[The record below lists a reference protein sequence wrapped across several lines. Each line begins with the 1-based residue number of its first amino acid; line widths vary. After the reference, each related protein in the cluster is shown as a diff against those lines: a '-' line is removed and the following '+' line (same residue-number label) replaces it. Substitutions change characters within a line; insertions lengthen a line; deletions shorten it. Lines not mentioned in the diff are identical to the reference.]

1 MTSQLNVDTIKGQ
14 TTAGSV
20 SAQGEGTA
28 TTNLQQSLSKAWINQ
43 DGTASGAAARDSFN
57 IGSVTDNGSGSYT
70 PAFTNNM
77 GNANWSG
84 QISANNGTTD
94 VSGAHDYGFAIVDRA
109 TGTYR
114 IDIENASNTQ
124 TDLSLTDTIIHGD
137 LA

>member
-1 MTSQLNVDTIKGQ
+1 MASILRVDTLTDACSNNSIGMSQ
-14 TTAGSV
+14 VAEGSAK
-20 SAQGEGTA
+20 S
-28 TTNLQQSLSKAWINQ
+28 WINQ

-124 TDLSLTDTIIHGD
+124 TDLSLPDTIIHGD

>member
-1 MTSQLNVDTIKGQ
+1 MASILRVDTLTDASSNNSIGMSYV
-14 TTAGSV
+14 AEGSAK
-20 SAQGEGTA
+20 S
-28 TTNLQQSLSKAWINQ
+28 WINQ

-57 IGSVTDNGSGSYT
+57 IGSVTDNGSGSYS

>member
-1 MTSQLNVDTIKGQ
+1 MASILRVDTLTDASSNNSIGMSYV
-14 TTAGSV
+14 AEGSAK
-20 SAQGEGTA
+20 S
-28 TTNLQQSLSKAWINQ
+28 WINQ